1 MHRQQNPL
9 PCGIFGTINKD
20 ISIEWINVC
29 LTANEIEYNKEE
41 VLFLKQILFKL
52 QFYLNLN
59 EYRKFLI
66 RFFVL
71 CGSKEVNSDYLHFAL
86 DFCLPNSEYLK
97 EFLIN
102 TKSNPIEPVECPTEV
117 LSTNK
122 ILINSEYINTLIDLQ
137 NASIEKLS
145 TDKNYLEIIR
155 LFFTKSETDLPN
167 EEKLQLCDA
176 IIKAELWQK
185 GIDFFENW
193 SNFNT
198 ECLRTILCC
207 VTDKKAQLTL
217 KLAKK
222 IVKLAAEGNSVLP
235 WLILYWTL
243 MSEDEPDANSLL
255 KLFTL
260 GHNILGKRGICTDC
274 EGEFLLKALK
284 FFIQNDHEFDALMCS
299 SCLFNFP
306 PRKTYQLQ
314 DCHTAAHIELK
325 WSYCVDM
332 YEYVV
337 PEEMPEFDSLARQ
350 SGITQETKEFLIK
363 MLNIIPDEEKPKNT
377 AIITNY
383 IKGNDPILLPD
394 NKEINPI
401 TSTIYYFLA
410 DYHFKAKDFAKA
422 KYFYINDLSLNV
434 NRFDSWAGLALTINY
449 QLDQMLIEGKNNNSE
464 KFHQMAFSTMQCFR
478 RSLELQPDNYKIW
491 IEYGILCY
499 NVASNCSRLMKGVFG
514 STNESQ
520 LPSSKFK
527 LEDVLALAKN
537 CFERVNE
544 IDVFNEETWL
554 SYYMLGKISEKLKH
568 DLLTILE
575 YYEQA
580 YLCIYLDKASYPR
593 KITYYNPPYLSIEA
607 LEIHYRIH
615 SCILKYL
622 LNNKKFSA
630 RMLRH
635 LKLFLINVDKSPF
648 VLRKVYGKKPNG
660 SRHNELNSEE
670 EQQIVDL
677 MNDMLL
683 LVAERE
689 TKFDVNLARKELI
702 SMCIKSIKKC
712 LSRYNAHYKS
722 HFRLAHYYYTVEDH
736 NTAKAI
742 LCGGTQNK
750 QNPLLRFEDDSNKP
764 NSNPG
769 YISGLF
775 MERKSSNLYNGIWR
789 IPADDIDRPGNFN
802 FHMFRCTNLLID
814 VCYLAEDYNLLS
826 SISIQLN
833 KTPEPDKKYLNNA
846 ERIMLSKKAFDKCF
860 QIFSKLLNPNLII
873 NKEQIIEIQTIA
885 QNMLKND
892 VFTAELQ
899 QNCNYLNELLTARQR
914 LN

>member
-1 MHRQQNPL
+1 M
-9 PCGIFGTINKD
+9 
-20 ISIEWINVC
+20 
-29 LTANEIEYNKEE
+29 TANEIEYNTDE

-52 QFYLNLN
+52 QFHLNLN

-66 RFFVL
+66 RFFAL
-71 CGSKEVNSDYLHFAL
+71 IGSKEVNSDFLHFAL
-86 DFCLPNSEYLK
+86 DLCLPNSEYLK
-97 EFLIN
+97 VFLLN
-102 TKSNPIEPVECPTEV
+102 ADTYKIEPAECPIEV
-117 LSTNK
+117 LSTNN
-122 ILINSEYINTLIDLQ
+122 ILINTEYINTLIDVQ
-137 NASIEKLS
+137 NTSIEKLS
-145 TDKNYLEIIR
+145 TDQNYLEIIR

-167 EEKLQLCDA
+167 EEKSQLCNA

-193 SNFNT
+193 SNFNE

-207 VTDKKAQLTL
+207 VTDKKAQLTF

-222 IVKLAAEGNSVLP
+222 IAKLAVEGNSIFP

-243 MSEDEPDANSLL
+243 MSEDNTDTNSLM
-255 KLFTL
+255 KFFTM
-260 GHNILGKRGICTDC
+260 GHNILGKRGICTDF
-274 EGEFLLKALK
+274 EGEFLLNALK
-284 FFIQNDHEFDALMCS
+284 FFIKNDYEHDALLCS

-306 PRKTYQLQ
+306 PRKNYQSQ
-314 DCHTAAHIELK
+314 DFHTAAPIELK
-325 WSYCVDM
+325 WSHCVDI
-332 YEYVV
+332 YEYFV

-363 MLNIIPDEEKPKNT
+363 ILNIIPDEEKPKNT
-377 AIITNY
+377 IMITNY
-383 IKGNDPILLPD
+383 IKTNDCPLKPE
-394 NKEINPI
+394 NKEINII

-449 QLDQMLIEGKNNNSE
+449 QLDQMLIEGKNANE

-499 NVASNCSRLMKGVFG
+499 NVASNCSRLMKEI
-514 STNESQ
+514 SSKNEESS
-520 LPSSKFK
+520 LPNSKFK
-527 LEDVLALAKN
+527 FEEVLALAKN

-575 YYEQA
+575 YYQQA

-615 SCILKYL
+615 SVILKYL

-635 LKLFLINVDKSPF
+635 LKFFLINVNKSPF

-660 SRHNELNSEE
+660 SKQNELNSEE
-670 EQQIVDL
+670 EQQILDL

-689 TKFDVNLARKELI
+689 LKFDVNRARNELI
-702 SMCIKSIKKC
+702 SMCIRSIKMC

-722 HFRLAHYYYTVEDH
+722 YFRLAHYYYTIEDY

-750 QNPLLRFEDDSNKP
+750 QNPLLRFEEDSNKP

-775 MERKSSNLYNGIWR
+775 MERKSNNLYSGIWR

-802 FHMFRCTNLLID
+802 FHMFRCTDLLIN
-814 VCYLAEDYNLLS
+814 VCYLTDDYNLLS
-826 SISIQLN
+826 LISIQLN
-833 KTPEPDKKYLNNA
+833 KTPEPDKKYLNND

-860 QIFSKLLNPNLII
+860 QVFSRILTSNPLNP
-873 NKEQIIEIQTIA
+873 EQIIEMQSIA

-892 VFTAELQ
+892 VFIVELQ
-899 QNCNYLNELLTARQR
+899 QNCNYLNELLTSRHR
-914 LN
+914 LT